1 MNGEYKEKLPF
12 GTGDLIV
19 TKDTFYIEFYFSG
32 PDLRHNGTFKRI
44 NKDEIDL
51 YIKAY
56 KENWKKYEELQTFKE
71 KIGGEFTTVGQM
83 NMQITIGGWRN
94 GVCIDSYH
102 LPLRSEKEISS
113 LIDSFN
119 WAKKRGSE
127 IMKLL
132 VTINSL

>member
-19 TKDTFYIEFYFSG
+19 TRNTFYIQFYFSG
-32 PDLRHNGTFKRI
+32 PDLRYNGTLIKI

-56 KENWKKYEELQTFKE
+56 EENWKKYEELQNFKD
-71 KIGGEFTTVGQM
+71 KFGGEFTTVGQM
-83 NMQITIGGWRN
+83 NMQITIGGCRS

-102 LPLRSEKEISS
+102 LPLRSEIEIRS

-119 WAKKRGSE
+119 WAKNKGSE
-127 IMKLL
+127 IMNFLFSM
-132 VTINSL
+132 NSL